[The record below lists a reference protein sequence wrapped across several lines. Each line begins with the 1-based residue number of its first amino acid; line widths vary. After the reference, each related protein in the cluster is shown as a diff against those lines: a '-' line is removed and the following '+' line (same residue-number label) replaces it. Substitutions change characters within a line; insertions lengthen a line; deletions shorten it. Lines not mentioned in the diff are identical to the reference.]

1 MVHNQSAE
9 VTNVPGTD
17 IVELEGFSS
26 KEATGKTST
35 EIVTTLITEL
45 ESMSS
50 IENLSSKSCP
60 KDALSV
66 VGTKQQVEINSADKW
81 ALVTTN
87 NGGATRPVRAVEG
100 CVSPNGFQLLQD
112 MREEGEIDEEEEVE
126 EVGSEVE
133 EVVNLEVSATS
144 VIGESCVA
152 GNQEDRNKVTL
163 LADSIEDDE
172 SNTGAVATKKQN
184 SAARGRGRG
193 SKRPIVN
200 SRGLVQAVGQQQKVQ
215 NSAKKASSRRL

>member
-1 MVHNQSAE
+1 
-9 VTNVPGTD
+9 
-17 IVELEGFSS
+17 
-26 KEATGKTST
+26 
-35 EIVTTLITEL
+35 
-45 ESMSS
+45 MSS

-60 KDALSV
+60 KEALSV
-66 VGTKQQVEINSADKW
+66 VGTKQQVETNSADKW

-112 MREEGEIDEEEEVE
+112 MREEGEIDEEEQVE
-126 EVGSEVE
+126 EVGSEVEE

-144 VIGESCVA
+144 VIGESRVA

-172 SNTGAVATKKQN
+172 SNTGAVATKKQS

-193 SKRPIVN
+193 AKRPIKAFHLSNFARSNLKCDDFLLERV
-200 SRGLVQAVGQQQKVQ
+200 SRIIILFSKV
-215 NSAKKASSRRL
+215 SRVLTINTRFSRHPSI